1 MTFTPVQHLSDDEIV
16 IPNIEITEGW
26 LARDVSTLAECEEA
40 HDYLV
45 GAIAGIECQIEAE
58 GFRPLAEQRG
68 LWIAKAKS
76 ALRFKKAALNI
87 VLQQRSQLLER
98 RREDALLA
106 FIRASMPA
114 DQWLALVTAHDTVP
128 VKAKLAA

>member
-1 MTFTPVQHLSDDEIV
+1 MSFEPVQHLSTDDIE

-45 GAIAGIECQIEAE
+45 GAIAGIECQIEVE

-68 LWIAKAKS
+68 LWVAKAKS

-87 VLQQRSQLLER
+87 VLQQRGLLLEK
-98 RREDALLA
+98 RREESLLA
-106 FIRASMPA
+106 FVRAALPA
-114 DQWLALVTAHDTVP
+114 EQWLAIVTAHE
-128 VKAKLAA
+128 AAPPARRAA